1 MCALIWMEDDIM
13 KSPSWIKNGGSAFPN
28 AGEDSQSPWKE
39 LPEGSPWMGLTKRDW
54 FAGRALT
61 GILANL
67 EGITGRRDWTQGLP
81 HGLPQ
86 YVSLMAYTLADAM
99 LEARKTQGR

>member
-1 MCALIWMEDDIM
+1 M
-13 KSPSWIKNGGSAFPN
+13 KPPSWIKNGGSAFPS
-28 AGEDSQSPWKE
+28 ADEDPD
-39 LPEGSPWMGLTKRDW
+39 GSPWTGLSKRDW

-67 EGITGRRDWTQGLP
+67 EGISGRRDWTQGLP

-99 LEARKTQGR
+99 LEARKMQVR